1 MSKPQRP
8 EKMTAPSKDNPV
20 SEHIQKGWVG
30 EDTDHKDWVAD
41 DSVIK
46 HDLGPVGGDAFKPVE
61 IDADD
66 LGVISPRDSAS
77 GLATGRR
84 QHEPIRGKDT
94 DHKGDIGGGADGSG
108 VDAFNY
114 EVKLTNGIKG
124 DAFEEIAFAKPMGT
138 DGDADGRSIGLDFPS
153 LEAEADDEFI
163 DIDFPSLEAEADD
176 EFMDSDFKGG
186 DGVAPRSNPGQIK
199 FDGVDGESRV
209 GPRDVTQIKFDGV
222 DGESRVGQRGEW
234 HMKYEGI
241 EGQRGVHPVDQIE
254 QIVGDEIADLPD
266 AVIAKATFA
275 GDDQPETQMVFTN
288 DTIDKAVGDQTE
300 TQFLTDDTIDA
311 DTMDLTYQKIETVVI
326 EEPPQDFTESAV
338 WQDDWET
345 PPAVA
350 DDGDGMGLDG

>member
-20 SEHIQKGWVG
+20 SDHIQKGWVG

-163 DIDFPSLEAEADD
+163 DIDFPSLEAEAD
-176 EFMDSDFKGG
+176 E
-186 DGVAPRSNPGQIK
+186 K
-199 FDGVDGESRV
+199 FVEGELR
-209 GPRDVTQIKFDGV
+209 
-222 DGESRVGQRGEW
+222 
-234 HMKYEGI
+234 MKYEGI
-241 EGQRGVHPVDQIE
+241 EGQRGVRPVDQIE

-288 DTIDKAVGDQTE
+288 DTIDAVVTDQTE
-300 TQFLTDDTIDA
+300 TQIFTNDTIDA
-311 DTMDLTYQKIETVVI
+311 DTMDLTYQKIESVVI
-326 EEPPQDFTESAV
+326 EEPPQDFTETIMAE
-338 WQDDWET
+338 DDWDT
-345 PPAVA
+345 PPPAES
-350 DDGDGMGLDG
+350 DGDGFGFDG

>member
-41 DSVIK
+41 DDGGVAPVFKFIVPEEVAIDSVIK

-163 DIDFPSLEAEADD
+163 DIDFPSLGAEAD
-176 EFMDSDFKGG
+176 E
-186 DGVAPRSNPGQIK
+186 K
-199 FDGVDGESRV
+199 FVEGELR
-209 GPRDVTQIKFDGV
+209 
-222 DGESRVGQRGEW
+222 
-234 HMKYEGI
+234 MKYEGI
-241 EGQRGVHPVDQIE
+241 EGQRGVRPSTRSSKSSGMRSPICRTQSLRR
-254 QIVGDEIADLPD
+254 QRLP
-266 AVIAKATFA
+266 ATISRRRRWCS
-275 GDDQPETQMVFTN
+275 PTTPS
-288 DTIDKAVGDQTE
+288 
-300 TQFLTDDTIDA
+300 
-311 DTMDLTYQKIETVVI
+311 TMR
-326 EEPPQDFTESAV
+326 
-338 WQDDWET
+338 W
-345 PPAVA
+345 
-350 DDGDGMGLDG
+350 